1 MTGTEPV
8 HPAAVNLALEMFPA
22 IFFGWLVDSG
32 LLVLQIIVIIFSI
45 ILIQKLMDEFGIMKF
60 LGRITAPL
68 MGIFGLSPNMGYS
81 WIVAYLAGIVYG
93 SAILM
98 DQVKSGALT
107 RSEAD
112 LFNHHVGISHAQVED
127 TLLFVALGVPLPWA
141 VLPRL
146 VLAFVV
152 VWAERARRFLF
163 RRSFRVKVLP

>member
-1 MTGTEPV
+1 
-8 HPAAVNLALEMFPA
+8 
-22 IFFGWLVDSG
+22 
-32 LLVLQIIVIIFSI
+32 
-45 ILIQKLMDEFGIMKF
+45 
-60 LGRITAPL
+60 
-68 MGIFGLSPNMGYS
+68 
-81 WIVAYLAGIVYG
+81 VAYLAGIVYG

-98 DQVKSGALT
+98 DQVKSGAVT

-127 TLLFVALGVPLPWA
+127 TLLFVALGVPLLWA

-146 VLAFVV
+146 ILAFVV